1 MSKIYKS
8 VEEERSQSLLV
19 IGTEN
24 QEIIVIDKSCMAIN
38 KSFQLKSVPVF
49 IVAQGCYDIE
59 YKIFVACRNGSIFLI
74 KNGNISNSFKLHI
87 ESKPTGLI
95 KLDKTI
101 IISGMNQNI
110 YSFYNKGSLNFSK

>member
-1 MSKIYKS
+1 
-8 VEEERSQSLLV
+8 
-19 IGTEN
+19 
-24 QEIIVIDKSCMAIN
+24 
-38 KSFQLKSVPVF
+38 LKSVPVF
-49 IVAQGCYDIE
+49 IEAQGCFDID

-74 KNGNISNSFKLHI
+74 KNGNISTSFKLHI

-101 IISGMNQNI
+101 IVSGMNQNV